1 MKQTFRQFL
10 EEQRKKDKKKGKK
23 TFTLILSTRPV
34 GTDTNNDSTDAGG
47 DAGE

>member
-1 MKQTFRQFL
+1 MKKQTFRQFL

-34 GTDTNNDSTDAGG
+34 GTDTNDNTDAGG